1 MQVGD
6 KVLVRDDL
14 VVGERYGKDSFV
26 GNMKKFCG
34 KWVTISKVFS
44 STGKFHIAEDE
55 GYAWTKE
62 MFVMGISQTEAEPE
76 PEPEVANFPTISVP
90 ERDDTEYMERAVL
103 LSEEL
108 YDTYSCSEG
117 DDIPYPYKHE
127 YVRKGIEN
135 HNNEKKYLND
145 LFSRHP
151 LWDNRTHSIVFEAD
165 LLRAINRE
173 DVVEFKDWVMK
184 QLYCRAPEFCV
195 GKFTYKEIQ
204 NAIQNLER
212 IGMAFD
218 CLTPAWRESQ
228 KICGYTHKELI
239 KEIDTW
245 RNRKSQLREK
255 NPTEIQD
262 PSGNFFD
269 TEIKIV
275 SEEEYKKYEAM
286 CLLFNALLNNLEQF
300 VNEEFADAC
309 KKFEDITN
317 IRINGVVGKK
327 VSKVIGAAC
336 RGMHLDEIVVMRTT
350 ASGREYDDGY
360 NRRYMKFTDAVN
372 PLTFKQKTVITTDII
387 AFLTC
392 SFGHNWASC
401 YTIDKRNKRCID
413 SNHNYHGCYSGG
425 TTSYG
430 NDETTFVLYTVNNEY
445 DGDEPVMEEKLNRCF
460 FSLGEGKLIQSR
472 NYPDGRDGGDESL
485 AAQFRAI
492 VQKVVADCYDIP
504 NRWIIKRGTEE
515 CSRVIDYA
523 GAGYH
528 DHVEYDDCNV
538 SYWKGMDGNALKNEE
553 YITIGAESIC
563 PSCGRWTAYEEAVVC
578 YDCQQ
583 VAVRKH
589 TYCAECGCEIDLDYG
604 DYHEIDG
611 EYYCDDCCFYCA
623 YHDRYELGDDYEYIE
638 DYGAVCE
645 DALLYC
651 GDFHQDP
658 LTDEWFFEDNN
669 GDAVYIDY
677 NGQWYACEENAKD
690 DGFVCC
696 RDGEWRPEDE
706 AWLCPVCEEYVGD
719 DEWDDDAGCCTS
731 CAEDSEVNSV
741 A

>member
-6 KVLVRDDL
+6 KVLVRADL
-14 VVGERYGKDSFV
+14 EVGKCYGNDTFV
-26 GNMKKFCG
+26 DRMNRFRG
-34 KWVTISKVFS
+34 KWVTIKEIVY
-44 STGKFHIAEDE
+44 GDKFHIAEDE
-55 GYAWTKE
+55 SVYAWTEE
-62 MFVMGISQTEAEPE
+62 MFVMGISQIEPE
-76 PEPEVANFPTISVP
+76 TESESEVADFPTISVP
-90 ERDDTEYMERAVL
+90 ERDDTEYVERAVR

-108 YDTYSCSEG
+108 YDTYSCSES
-117 DDIPYPYKHE
+117 DDVPYPYKDE
-127 YVRKGIEN
+127 YVRKGTKN
-135 HNNEKKYLND
+135 HNNAKKHLND

-173 DVVEFKDWVMK
+173 DVVEFRDWVMK
-184 QLYCRAPEFCV
+184 QLYDRIPELRV
-195 GKFTYKEIQ
+195 GKFTYKEIRD
-204 NAIQNLER
+204 AIQNLER
-212 IGMAFD
+212 INAAFD
-218 CLTPAWRESQ
+218 YIPSVWKENQT
-228 KICGYTHKELI
+228 ICGYTHKELCR
-239 KEIDTW
+239 EIYIWKD
-245 RNRKSQLREK
+245 RKCLLREQR
-255 NPTEIQD
+255 PVEIQE
-262 PSGNFFD
+262 PNAGFFS
-269 TEIKIV
+269 EESKVV
-275 SEEEYKKYEAM
+275 SEVEDKKYNAM
-286 CLLFNALLNNLEQF
+286 RLLFNALLNNLEQF
-300 VNEEFADAC
+300 VNEEFAKAC
-309 KKFEDITN
+309 KDFEDQTN

-336 RGMHLDEIVVMRTT
+336 RGMHLDEIVVKRTT
-350 ASGREYDDGY
+350 VSGREYDDGY

-372 PLTFKQKTVITTDII
+372 PLTFKQKTVITTDIV

-430 NDETTFVLYTVNNEY
+430 NDETTFVLYTVNNGY

-504 NRWIIKRGTEE
+504 NRWTIKRGTEE
-515 CSRVIDYA
+515 CSRVINYE

-553 YITIGAESIC
+553 YVTIGADTIC
-563 PSCGRWTAYEEAVVC
+563 PSCGEWTDYEEAVVC
-578 YDCQQ
+578 YDCQEN
-583 VAVRKH
+583 AVRKH
-589 TYCAECGCEIDLDYG
+589 TYCAECGRELDLEYD
-604 DYHEIDG
+604 DYHEING

-623 YHDRYELGDDYEYIE
+623 YHDRYEPGEEYEYIE

-645 DALLYC
+645 DALYY

-658 LTDEWFFEDNN
+658 VTDEWFYDDNG
-669 GDAVYIDY
+669 GDAVYIEY
-677 NGQWYACEENAKD
+677 NGQWYACEENAND
-690 DGFVCC
+690 DGFVRC

-706 AWLCPVCEEYVGD
+706 AWLCPVCEEMVGD
-719 DEWDDDAGCCTS
+719 DEWDNDAGCCTD
-731 CAEDSEVNSV
+731 CAEDNESSV